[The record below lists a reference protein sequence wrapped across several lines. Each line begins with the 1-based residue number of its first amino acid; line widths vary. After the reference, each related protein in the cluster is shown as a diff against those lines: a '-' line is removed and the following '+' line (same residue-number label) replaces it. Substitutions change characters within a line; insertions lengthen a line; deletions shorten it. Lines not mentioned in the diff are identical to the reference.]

1 MTSATAHRHPQHPS
15 PWVRRFAPL
24 IAAGGAVLDLA
35 CGGGRHS
42 RYFVERGYAVTA
54 VDRNVSS
61 IDDLR
66 GRAEIVEADL
76 EGGAAWPLA
85 GRRFALVLVTNY
97 LFRPL
102 FPAIIGAVA
111 EGGLLMYET
120 FGLGNERFSRPRN
133 PDHLLAPGELLERVH
148 GELQV
153 IAYETGIT
161 PQPAVVQR
169 IVAQRGGEPVALP
182 DAEYP

>member
-24 IAAGGAVLDLA
+24 LPAGGTVLDLA

-42 RYFVERGYAVTA
+42 RYFVTRGHPVTA
-54 VDRNVSS
+54 VDRNLTAVE
-61 IDDLR
+61 DLR
-66 GRAEIVEADL
+66 EQAELITADL
-76 EGGAAWPLA
+76 EDGAPWPLA
-85 GRRFALVLVTNY
+85 GRRFALVVVTNY

-102 FPAIIGAVA
+102 FPAIVGAVA
-111 EGGLLMYET
+111 DGGLLIYET
-120 FGLGNERFSRPRN
+120 FGLGNECFSRPRN
-133 PDHLLAPGELLERVH
+133 PDHLLRPGELLERVQ

-153 IAYETGIT
+153 IAYETGVT

-169 IVAQRGGEPVALP
+169 IVARRGDEPVALP
-182 DAEYP
+182 DAQYP